1 MQKCQTLRDGG
12 CNKTHLLSKSRKI
25 VKCTVCTQ
33 EHGVELRHLT
43 SEPFQTE
50 CTKVVYLVR
59 AQIDLM
65 KFICSHVHTDVS
77 KGLQREYFVYFV
89 PRRAVA
95 CEKVSVLYFGVCSVV
110 AL

>member
-1 MQKCQTLRDGG
+1 MCK
-12 CNKTHLLSKSRKI
+12 
-25 VKCTVCTQ
+25 Q

-43 SEPFQTE
+43 SEPIQTE

-65 KFICSHVHTDVS
+65 KFICLHVHADVS

-95 CEKVSVLYFGVCSVV
+95 CEKVSFLYFDVCFV
-110 AL
+110 ALK

>member
-1 MQKCQTLRDGG
+1 MCK
-12 CNKTHLLSKSRKI
+12 
-25 VKCTVCTQ
+25 Q

-43 SEPFQTE
+43 SEPIQTE

-65 KFICSHVHTDVS
+65 KFICLHVHTDVS

-95 CEKVSVLYFGVCSVV
+95 CEKVSFLYFGVCFV
-110 AL
+110 ALK